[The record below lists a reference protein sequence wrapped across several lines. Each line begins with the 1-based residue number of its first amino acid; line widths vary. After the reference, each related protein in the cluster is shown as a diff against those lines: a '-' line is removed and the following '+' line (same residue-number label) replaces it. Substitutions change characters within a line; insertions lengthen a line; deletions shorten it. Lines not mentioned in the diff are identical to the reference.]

1 MYNHL
6 LKVGPALIRF
16 PCLIKFRISPRK
28 LSARRVKLANCLLVL
43 ENLGLKYMEN
53 KNKLL
58 IFLVTLMA
66 TCFISKCQNLFYMV
80 RHGKV
85 STTIVT
91 DNKSSTL
98 YVVVWRR
105 ENVRKQ
111 ISEILWVKRWYV
123 KVKQLIRLHTLRY
136 INISSCHKCS

>member
-28 LSARRVKLANCLLVL
+28 LSARRVALVL

-111 ISEILWVKRWYV
+111 ISEIL
-123 KVKQLIRLHTLRY
+123 
-136 INISSCHKCS
+136 